1 MAKKITDTGSGT
13 PKEKI
18 GVQKAKPAA
27 KKAVAEAK
35 TVKKSPAAKPAAKK
49 SPSTNKKAMPVQIVK
64 NPVEVYSRF
73 TDFDIG
79 LFKSGKHYKLY
90 EKFGSHVMEVN
101 GVIGTYFSVWAPNAQ
116 HVSVIGNFNYWDRG
130 SHSLYVRWDASGI
143 WEGFIPNIGDGET
156 YKYYIKSSTG
166 EDLEKSDPFALRWEE
181 PPRTAS
187 IVADT
192 YYEWKDTK
200 WMKNRHEHN
209 SLDKPYSV
217 YEVHIGSWARS
228 PESPDAFYTYEQLI
242 DKLVPY
248 VKEMGFTHIEFMPI
262 AEHPYYP
269 SWGYQVSGY
278 YAASSRYGTPK
289 QLMKLIE
296 AFHAAEIGVILDW
309 VPSHFPGDV
318 HALYKFDG
326 THLYEHADPRKGF
339 HPDWKS
345 YIFNY
350 GRNEVRAF
358 LISNALFWLDRYH
371 IDGLRVDA
379 VASMLYLDYSR
390 NHGEWEANQYGGNE
404 NLEAI
409 SLLKEFNE
417 AVYSHFPD
425 TQTIA
430 EESTSFT
437 GVSRP
442 VYTGG
447 LGFGMKW
454 MMGWMHDTIKYFS
467 TDPLYRRYHHNQI
480 TFSLIYAFTENFMLP
495 FSHDEVVYGKGSML
509 RKMPGDEWQQFAN
522 LRMMYSYMFTH
533 PGSKL
538 LFMGGEFGQG
548 TEWDFGKS
556 LEWYVLEYPNHLGV
570 QTVVKALNHLYRTEP
585 ALYEKSFEG
594 SGFEWIDG
602 GNANDSILIYGR
614 KGHDAKNDL
623 VIVLN
628 MTPATHHGF
637 RVGVPDSGNWKEIFN
652 SDEKQYWGSG
662 MVNAKA
668 IKSEKEHWHGKEN
681 SILVDLP
688 PLGAAVFKKAK

>member
-1 MAKKITDTGSGT
+1 MATKKVDTG
-13 PKEKI
+13 KEAPAEKSSA
-18 GVQKAKPAA
+18 QKTKSAE
-27 KKAVAEAK
+27 KKAVVVKSEKKTSSSK
-35 TVKKSPAAKPAAKK
+35 TVAAKPAKAETKTAEKK
-49 SPSTNKKAMPVQIVK
+49 PSTKKAMPVTPVK
-64 NPVEVYSRF
+64 NAVEPYSRF

-90 EKFGSHVMEVN
+90 EKMGSHVIEVK
-101 GVIGTYFSVWAPNAQ
+101 GIIGTYFSVWAPNAQ
-116 HVSVIGNFNYWDRG
+116 HVAVIGNFNYWNRA
-130 SHSLYVRWDASGI
+130 SHPLFVRWDASGI

-156 YKYYIKSSTG
+156 YKYFIKSASG
-166 EDLEKSDPFALRWEE
+166 EELEKSDPFALRWEE

-228 PESPDAFYTYEQLI
+228 PESPDAFYSYEQLI

-350 GRNEVRAF
+350 GRNEIRAF

-371 IDGLRVDA
+371 IVGLRVDA

-390 NHGEWEANQYGGNE
+390 NHGEWEPNVFGGNT

-417 AVYSHFPD
+417 TVYSYFPD
-425 TQTIA
+425 VQTIA

-442 VYTGG
+442 TFLGG

-454 MMGWMHDTIKYFS
+454 MMGWMNDTLKYFKE
-467 TDPLYRRYHHNQI
+467 DPINRKYHHNQI
-480 TFSLIYAFTENFMLP
+480 TFSTVYGFTENFMLP
-495 FSHDEVVYGKGSML
+495 LSHDEVVYGKRSIL

-522 LRMMYSYMFTH
+522 LRLLYSYMFTH
-533 PGSKL
+533 SGTKL
-538 LFMGGEFGQG
+538 LFMGDEFGQSS
-548 TEWDFGKS
+548 EWNVQYS
-556 LEWYVLEYPNHLGV
+556 LDWHLLEYAPHRGV
-570 QTVVKALNHLYRTEP
+570 SETVKALNKLYKTEP
-585 ALYEKSFEG
+585 ALYEKTFTWN
-594 SGFEWIDG
+594 GFEWIDG
-602 GNANDSILIYGR
+602 GNADDSILVYRRIGN
-614 KGHDAKNDL
+614 DAKN
-623 VIVLN
+623 
-628 MTPATHHGF
+628 
-637 RVGVPDSGNWKEIFN
+637 
-652 SDEKQYWGSG
+652 
-662 MVNAKA
+662 
-668 IKSEKEHWHGKEN
+668 
-681 SILVDLP
+681 
-688 PLGAAVFKKAK
+688 